1 MRFDL
6 TKNLFIEAE
15 DGYNFVLKQISIVG
29 STGNVRGRKPKKERI
44 GEEVE
49 KTLGYHPTFESAVKQ
64 AIRVGLCSVKNA
76 ENAFE
81 FIHEIQNAIK
91 DAKSITTKVRN

>member
-64 AIRVGLCSVKNA
+64 AIRVGLCSQNDIKD
-76 ENAFE
+76 AFE
-81 FIHEIQNAIK
+81 FISEIQNAIQL
-91 DAKSITTKVRN
+91 AKKVTKNLR